1 MSYASFRQFI
11 EALDTAGELTR
22 VSVPVETDLLVS
34 EWANRE
40 MKSPGGGKALLF
52 ENPTVDGKPSKFP
65 VAINTMGSRR
75 RMALALQINS
85 VEDLAQEIQLILKAK
100 PPTDL
105 REGWSLLKQGLNLL
119 HARPKHSKEGACQ
132 EVVHLLEEIPR
143 TKTQGPK
150 ANALSLADLPI
161 LKCWPK
167 DGGRFITLPNVHTRD
182 PETGARNV
190 GMYRM
195 QIFDER
201 TTAMHWQ
208 VHKVGARHG
217 KSYYERNER
226 MPVAVTLGGDP
237 AYTFAAT
244 APLPDGLDEILFA
257 GFIRKKSV
265 DLVPCKTVDLEVP
278 SDVDFVLEGYVQ
290 PGETRPEGPFGDH
303 TGFYT
308 AIEDYPVFH
317 LTAITHRRDAIY
329 PTTIVGIPPM
339 EDFYMGDASV
349 RIFLPVFKM
358 NFPELVDMTL
368 PPEGVFHNLVFVSI
382 RKQYPYQAFKVMH
395 GLWGMGQ
402 MMFSK
407 YIVVVDED
415 CDVHNT
421 SEVLFRLCA
430 NTDPERDST
439 IIRNPSDS
447 LDHAPTSQNI
457 GSHMGFDATRKL
469 PGENYH
475 RTWPELLKMT
485 DEAQALVDA
494 LQKKAS
500 VGRDSV
506 EPALS
511 EVERVEP
518 RQIHMRRLDRVSP
531 YQETCLLRLSKVSAT
546 DAVFHESAMRDPAQ
560 VVDLMRRIRALVETG
575 RVGPPAVRKSAA
587 RPWPVTHRFR
597 LVD

>member
-1 MSYASFRQFI
+1 MAYRSFRHFLETLEQ
-11 EALDTAGELTR
+11 AGELTR
-22 VSVPVETDLLVS
+22 VTDRVDTDLLIA
-34 EWANRE
+34 EWADRE
-40 MKSPGGGKALLF
+40 MKSSGGGKALLF
-52 ENPTVDGKPSKFP
+52 EQPVVDGQVSKFP
-65 VAINTMGSRR
+65 VAINTMGSRKR
-75 RMALALQINS
+75 IGMALGRESID
-85 VEDLAQEIQLILKAK
+85 EIAQEIQLILKAK

-105 REGWSLLKQGLNLL
+105 REGFALLKQGIHLL
-119 HARPKHSKEGACQ
+119 HARPKSVREAACQ
-132 EVVHLLEEIPR
+132 EIVHKIESDAGR
-143 TKTQGPK
+143 
-150 ANALSLADLPI
+150 AVDFSLHDLPI

-190 GMYRM
+190 GVYRM

-217 KSYYERNER
+217 KRYYERNER

-237 AYTFAAT
+237 ALSFAAT

-257 GFIRKKSV
+257 GFLRRKSIEMVK
-265 DLVPCKTVDLEVP
+265 CKTIDLEVP
-278 SDVDFVLEGYVQ
+278 ADVDFVLEGYVQ
-290 PGETRPEGPFGDH
+290 PGEMRPEGPFGDH
-303 TGFYT
+303 TGYYT
-308 AIEDYPVFH
+308 AVEHYPVFH
-317 LTAITHRRDAIY
+317 LTAITHRRDAVY

-339 EDFYMGDASV
+339 EDFYIGDAVV

-368 PPEGVFHNLVFVSI
+368 PAEGVFHNLVFVSI

-430 NTDPERDST
+430 NTDPARDT
-439 IIRNPSDS
+439 TVIKNPSDS
-447 LDHAPTSQNI
+447 LDHAPTEQNI

-475 RTWPELLKMT
+475 RQWPELLKMT
-485 DEAQALVDA
+485 DEAKALVDA
-494 LQKKAS
+494 LQKKT
-500 VGRDSV
+500 R
-506 EPALS
+506 
-511 EVERVEP
+511 
-518 RQIHMRRLDRVSP
+518 
-531 YQETCLLRLSKVSAT
+531 
-546 DAVFHESAMRDPAQ
+546 
-560 VVDLMRRIRALVETG
+560 
-575 RVGPPAVRKSAA
+575 
-587 RPWPVTHRFR
+587 
-597 LVD
+597 

>member
-1 MSYASFRQFI
+1 MAYRSFRHFLETLEQ
-11 EALDTAGELTR
+11 AGELTR
-22 VSVPVETDLLVS
+22 VSDPVDTDLLIT
-34 EWANRE
+34 EWADRE
-40 MKSPGGGKALLF
+40 MKSSGGGKALLF
-52 ENPTVDGKPSKFP
+52 EQPVVDGQVSKFP
-65 VAINTMGSRR
+65 VAINTMGSRKR
-75 RMALALQINS
+75 IAMALGRESID
-85 VEDLAQEIQLILKAK
+85 EIAQEIQLILKAK

-105 REGWSLLKQGLNLL
+105 REGFALLKQGIHLL
-119 HARPKHSKEGACQ
+119 HARPKQVRDAPCQ
-132 EVVHLLEEIPR
+132 EIIHKIESDAGR
-143 TKTQGPK
+143 
-150 ANALSLADLPI
+150 ADDFSLRHLPI

-190 GMYRM
+190 GVYRM

-217 KSYYERNER
+217 KRYYQRNEP
-226 MPVAVTLGGDP
+226 MPVAVALGGDP
-237 AYTFAAT
+237 ALSFSAT

-257 GFIRKKSV
+257 GFLRRKSIEMVK
-265 DLVPCKTVDLEVP
+265 CKTIDLEVP
-278 SDVDFVLEGYVQ
+278 ADVDLVLEGYVQ
-290 PGETRPEGPFGDH
+290 PGEMRPEGPFGDH
-303 TGFYT
+303 TGYYT
-308 AIEDYPVFH
+308 AVEDYPVFH
-317 LTAITHRRDAIY
+317 LTAITHRRDAVY

-339 EDFYMGDASV
+339 EDFYIGDAVV

-368 PPEGVFHNLVFVSI
+368 PAEGVFHNLVIVSI

-430 NTDPERDST
+430 NTDPGRDT
-439 IIRNPSDS
+439 TVIKNPSDS
-447 LDHAPTSQNI
+447 LDHAPTEQNI

-475 RTWPELLKMT
+475 RQWPELLKMT
-485 DEAQALVDA
+485 DEAKALVDA
-494 LQKKAS
+494 LQKKT
-500 VGRDSV
+500 R
-506 EPALS
+506 
-511 EVERVEP
+511 
-518 RQIHMRRLDRVSP
+518 
-531 YQETCLLRLSKVSAT
+531 
-546 DAVFHESAMRDPAQ
+546 
-560 VVDLMRRIRALVETG
+560 
-575 RVGPPAVRKSAA
+575 
-587 RPWPVTHRFR
+587 
-597 LVD
+597 

>member
-1 MSYASFRQFI
+1 MAYRSFQKFLDAI
-11 EALDTAGELTR
+11 EQAGELKR
-22 VSVPVETDLLVS
+22 VGVPIDTDLLIA

-40 MKSPGGGKALLF
+40 MKSPDGGKALLF
-52 ENPTVDGKPSKFP
+52 EEPIVDGKRSKFP

-75 RMALALQINS
+75 RMALALQVADIG
-85 VEDLAQEIQLILKAK
+85 DIAQEIQLILKAK

-105 REGWSLLKQGLNLL
+105 REGWSLLKQGIHLM
-119 HARPKHSKEGACQ
+119 HARPKKVKEADCQ
-132 EVVHLLEEIPR
+132 EVVQILDAGSAGFTL
-143 TKTQGPK
+143 
-150 ANALSLADLPI
+150 NDLPI

-167 DGGRFITLPNVHTRD
+167 DGGRFITLANVHTRD

-190 GMYRM
+190 GIYRM
-195 QIFDER
+195 QIYDER
-201 TTAMHWQ
+201 TTGMHWQ

-217 KSYYERNER
+217 KRYYERGEP

-237 AYTFAAT
+237 VYTFAAT
-244 APLPDGLDEILFA
+244 APLPDGLDELLFA
-257 GFIRKKSV
+257 GFLRKKSIE
-265 DLVPCKTVDLEVP
+265 LVRCKTIDVDVP
-278 SDVDFVLEGYVQ
+278 GDVDFVLEGYVQ
-290 PGETRPEGPFGDH
+290 PGEMRPEGPFGDH

-317 LTAITHRRDAIY
+317 LTAITHRSDAVY

-339 EDFYMGDASV
+339 EDYYIGDACV

-358 NFPELVDMTL
+358 NFPEIVDMTL

-407 YIVVVDED
+407 YIVAVDED

-430 NTDPERDST
+430 NTDPARDT
-439 IIRNPSDS
+439 TVVKNPSDS
-447 LDHAPTSQNI
+447 LDHAPSDQNI

-475 RTWPELLKMT
+475 RPWPELLKMT
-485 DEAQALVDA
+485 EEAQALVDK
-494 LQKKAS
+494 LQ
-500 VGRDSV
+500 
-506 EPALS
+506 
-511 EVERVEP
+511 
-518 RQIHMRRLDRVSP
+518 RQI
-531 YQETCLLRLSKVSAT
+531 A
-546 DAVFHESAMRDPAQ
+546 
-560 VVDLMRRIRALVETG
+560 
-575 RVGPPAVRKSAA
+575 KS
-587 RPWPVTHRFR
+587 
-597 LVD
+597 

>member
-1 MSYASFRQFI
+1 MAYDSFGQFLD
-11 EALDTAGELTR
+11 ALQKVGELKR
-22 VSVPVETDLLVS
+22 ISVPVDTDLLIS
-34 EWANRE
+34 EWADRE
-40 MKSPGGGKALLF
+40 MKSPEGGKALLF
-52 ENPTVDGKPSKFP
+52 EQPNADGKTLQFP
-65 VAINTMGSRR
+65 VAINAMGSSK
-75 RMALALQINS
+75 RMAMALGRES
-85 VEDLAQEIQLILKAK
+85 VDEIAQEVQLLLKAK

-105 REGWSLLKQGLNLL
+105 REGFALLKQGIHLL
-119 HARPKHSKEGACQ
+119 HARPKYVSGGPCQ
-132 EVVHLLEEIPR
+132 EVVHLVDSD
-143 TKTQGPK
+143 KF
-150 ANALSLADLPI
+150 SLADLPI

-182 PETGARNV
+182 PESGARNV
-190 GMYRM
+190 GVYRM
-195 QIFDER
+195 QVYDDK
-201 TTAMHWQ
+201 TTGIHWQ

-217 KSYYERNER
+217 KVYYERGQR

-237 AYTFAAT
+237 AYSFAAT

-257 GFIRKKSV
+257 GFLRRKSV
-265 DLVPCKTVDLEVP
+265 EMVKCKTIDLEVP
-278 SDVDFVLEGYVQ
+278 ADVDLVLEGYVQ
-290 PGETRPEGPFGDH
+290 PGETKPEGPFGDH

-308 AIEDYPVFH
+308 AVEDYPVFH
-317 LTAITHRRDAIY
+317 VTAITHRKGAIY

-430 NTDPERDST
+430 NTDPARDT
-439 IIRNPSDS
+439 TVIKNPSDS
-447 LDHAPTSQNI
+447 LDHAPSDQNI

-475 RTWPELLKMT
+475 RKWPELLKMT
-485 DEAQALVDA
+485 DEARRLVDD
-494 LQKKAS
+494 LQKKA
-500 VGRDSV
+500 R
-506 EPALS
+506 
-511 EVERVEP
+511 
-518 RQIHMRRLDRVSP
+518 
-531 YQETCLLRLSKVSAT
+531 
-546 DAVFHESAMRDPAQ
+546 
-560 VVDLMRRIRALVETG
+560 
-575 RVGPPAVRKSAA
+575 
-587 RPWPVTHRFR
+587 
-597 LVD
+597 

>member
-1 MSYASFRQFI
+1 MAYRSFRHFL
-11 EALDTAGELTR
+11 EALEQAGELTR
-22 VSVPVETDLLVS
+22 VADPVETDLLIS
-34 EWANRE
+34 EWADRE

-52 ENPTVDGKPSKFP
+52 EQPLVDGQVSKFP
-65 VAINTMGSRR
+65 VAINTMGSRKR
-75 RMALALQINS
+75 IAMALGRESID
-85 VEDLAQEIQLILKAK
+85 EIAQEIQLILKAK

-105 REGWSLLKQGLNLL
+105 REGWSLLKQGIHLL
-119 HARPKHSKEGACQ
+119 HARPKQVRDAACQ
-132 EVVHLLEEIPR
+132 EIVHKIDSGGSEF
-143 TKTQGPK
+143 
-150 ANALSLADLPI
+150 SLRDLPI

-182 PETGARNV
+182 PESGARNV
-190 GMYRM
+190 GVYRM
-195 QIFDER
+195 QVFDER

-217 KSYYERNER
+217 KRYYERNEP
-226 MPVAVTLGGDP
+226 MPVAVTIGGDP
-237 AYTFAAT
+237 VLSFAAT

-257 GFIRKKSV
+257 GFLRRKSIEMVK
-265 DLVPCKTVDLEVP
+265 CKTIDLEVP
-278 SDVDFVLEGYVQ
+278 ADVDFVLEGHVQ
-290 PGETRPEGPFGDH
+290 PGEMRPEGPFGDH
-303 TGFYT
+303 TGYYT
-308 AIEDYPVFH
+308 AVEDYPVFH
-317 LTAITHRRDAIY
+317 LSAITHRKDAVY

-339 EDFYMGDASV
+339 EDFYMGDATV

-430 NTDPERDST
+430 NTDPARDT
-439 IIRNPSDS
+439 TVIKNPSDS
-447 LDHAPTSQNI
+447 LDHAPSEQNI

-475 RTWPELLKMT
+475 RQWPELLKMT
-485 DEAQALVDA
+485 DEAKALVDA
-494 LQKKAS
+494 LQN
-500 VGRDSV
+500 
-506 EPALS
+506 
-511 EVERVEP
+511 RVN
-518 RQIHMRRLDRVSP
+518 
-531 YQETCLLRLSKVSAT
+531 SAT
-546 DAVFHESAMRDPAQ
+546 
-560 VVDLMRRIRALVETG
+560 
-575 RVGPPAVRKSAA
+575 
-587 RPWPVTHRFR
+587 
-597 LVD
+597 